1 VTEDSIQPER
11 YLPAVWRLI
20 IHRPTDGP
28 TNMAIDEAITEHVRA
43 GGAPPTLRFYGWE
56 PACLSLGRSQPVSD
70 VDFDRLGE
78 RGWDV
83 VRRQTGGRAILHV
96 DELTYSIAIP
106 QSDPRVQGYVV
117 ESYRQLSQ
125 GLMAGL
131 ALLEAPVHSEQA
143 DAGAHGFKGPVCFEV
158 PSDYEITAY
167 GRKLLGSAQTR
178 RAEMVLQHGA
188 LPLKG
193 DIGRICDV
201 LAFDSEEA
209 REEARA
215 RVVERAITLGE
226 ALGRAITPKEAAA
239 ALAEGFCRAL
249 NVRLEESALSAAEE
263 ARAEHLRE
271 DKYAAEA
278 WTARQ

>member
-1 VTEDSIQPER
+1 VTDNSTHSDTYP
-11 YLPAVWRLI
+11 LAVWRLI
-20 IHRPTDGP
+20 IHRPADGP

-56 PACLSLGRSQPVSD
+56 PACLSLGRGQPVSD
-70 VDFDRLGE
+70 VDFDRLHE

-96 DELTYSIAIP
+96 DELTYSVAIP

-117 ESYRQLSQ
+117 DSYRQLSR

-131 ALLEAPVHSEQA
+131 ALLEAPVHSDQA
-143 DAGAHGFKGPVCFEV
+143 DKDAHGFKGPVCFEV

-178 RAEMVLQHGA
+178 RDEMVLQHGA

-193 DIGRICDV
+193 DIGRICDA

-209 REEARA
+209 REAA
-215 RVVERAITLGE
+215 RVRVVKRAITLGE
-226 ALGRAITPKEAAA
+226 ALGRAISFEEATA
-239 ALAEGFCRAL
+239 ALEEGFCRAL
-249 NVRLEESALSAAEE
+249 NVRLEEETLSEVEE
-263 ARAEHLRE
+263 ARAERLRAE
-271 DKYAAEA
+271 KYAAEA

>member
-1 VTEDSIQPER
+1 VTDNSTHSDTYP
-11 YLPAVWRLI
+11 PTVWRLI
-20 IHRPTDGP
+20 VHRPADGP

-43 GGAPPTLRFYGWE
+43 GDAPPTLRFYGWD
-56 PACLSLGRSQPVSD
+56 PACLSLGRGQPVSD
-70 VDFDRLGE
+70 VDLERLHA

-96 DELTYSIAIP
+96 DELTYSISIP
-106 QSDPRVQGYVV
+106 QSDPRVQGDLVD
-117 ESYRQLSQ
+117 SYRQLSR

-143 DAGAHGFKGPVCFEV
+143 DKDAHGFKGPVCFEV

-178 RAEMVLQHGA
+178 RDEMVLQHGA
-188 LPLKG
+188 LPLRG
-193 DIGRICDV
+193 DIGRICDA
-201 LAFDSEEA
+201 LAFDTEAA
-209 REEARA
+209 REKARA

-226 ALGRAITPKEAAA
+226 ALGRAISFEGAAT
-239 ALAEGFCRAL
+239 ALAEGFCQAL
-249 NVRLEESALSAAEE
+249 NVRLEEGALSEAEE
-263 ARAEHLRE
+263 ARAEQLRVE
-271 DKYAAEA
+271 KYTAEG

>member
-1 VTEDSIQPER
+1 LTGNSTHPEG
-11 YLPAVWRLI
+11 YPPAVWRLI
-20 IHRPTDGP
+20 IHRPADGP
-28 TNMAIDEAITEHVRA
+28 TNMAIDEAITRRVRA
-43 GGAPPTLRFYGWE
+43 GNAPPTLRFYGWD

-70 VDFDRLGE
+70 VDFDRLHE

-106 QSDPRVQGYVV
+106 QDDPRVQGYVV
-117 ESYRQLSQ
+117 ESYRQLSE

-131 ALLEAPVHSEQA
+131 ALLDAPVRSEQA
-143 DAGAHGFKGPVCFEV
+143 DKDAHGFKGPVCFEV

-178 RAEMVLQHGA
+178 RGEMVLQHGA
-188 LPLKG
+188 LPLRG
-193 DIGRICDV
+193 DLGRICDA
-201 LAFDSEEA
+201 LAFESEEA
-209 REEARA
+209 REEARV
-215 RVVERAITLGE
+215 RVIERAITLEE
-226 ALGRAITPKEAAA
+226 ALGRAITFEEAAA

-249 NVRLEESALSAAEE
+249 NVRLEEGTLSAAEQADAE
-263 ARAEHLRE
+263 RLRAE
-271 DKYAAEA
+271 KYAAEV

>member
-1 VTEDSIQPER
+1 MAGNSTHPER
-11 YLPAVWRLI
+11 YPPAVWRLI
-20 IHRPTDGP
+20 IHRTADGP
-28 TNMAIDEAITEHVRA
+28 ANMAVDEAITEHIRA
-43 GGAPPTLRFYGWE
+43 GDAPPTLRFYGWE
-56 PACLSLGRSQPVSD
+56 PACLSLGRGQPVSD

-106 QSDPRVQGYVV
+106 QNDPRVQGYVV

-131 ALLEAPVHSEQA
+131 ALLEAPVRSEQA
-143 DAGAHGFKGPVCFEV
+143 DEGAHGFKGPVCFEV

-178 RAEMVLQHGA
+178 RDEMVLQHGA
-188 LPLKG
+188 LPLEG
-193 DIGRICDV
+193 DIGRICDA

-209 REEARA
+209 REAA
-215 RVVERAITLGE
+215 RVRVVKRAITLGE
-226 ALGRAITPKEAAA
+226 ALGRAISFEEAAA
-239 ALAEGFCRAL
+239 ALAKGFCRAL
-249 NVRLEESALSAAEE
+249 NVRLEEGALSEAEE
-263 ARAEHLRE
+263 TRAEQLQAE
-271 DKYAAEA
+271 KYTTEA